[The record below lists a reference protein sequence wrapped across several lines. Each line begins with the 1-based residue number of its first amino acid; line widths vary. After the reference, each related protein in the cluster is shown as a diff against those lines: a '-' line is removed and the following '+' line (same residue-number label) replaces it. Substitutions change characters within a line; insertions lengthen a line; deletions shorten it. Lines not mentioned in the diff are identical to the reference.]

1 MVAEIAPAPALET
14 DELWRLTMEHS
25 PVGMAIVS
33 PTGGFMTANVA
44 LCEML
49 GHEADVLITKSFQ
62 DITHPDDLD
71 ADLRLFEQTLAGEI
85 SSYRIT
91 KRYLRADGSILVGD
105 LSVALLRDPL
115 GTPIH
120 FISQIVDLSERQAF
134 VERLDAAE
142 AAADAERRTAQ
153 AIFEGVAVG
162 LLQID
167 ATGRY
172 LATNSRHREFLEL
185 AFPDGHLG
193 QAGQT
198 GFAYDLD
205 QQPLARD
212 DMPSVRAASG
222 EEFDDVRLWVGEDP
236 HSRRALSVSAR
247 RVLDRTGELAGA
259 VLAYHD
265 VTDLVRAMG
274 VKDEFVST
282 ISHELRTPLTAALAY
297 LELLDES
304 TDVSAEGHQQVTAA
318 RRNMLRLS
326 HLVADLLFTTRVSAG
341 SPLVDPYRVDLA
353 VILCEAVDAA
363 SLDADGRGRAHH
375 QPGARTRCRPSPTGC
390 ACARSSTTCWTTR
403 SPTAARA
410 VVVTV
415 DLGERE
421 EHVVLTVTDEGTGIE
436 PSRRGAGVRP
446 LLPRRER
453 PPAPRARHR
462 PGPHDRAQHRRGPR
476 RRGVAGEHARRGH
489 QRLRAAAPLSACRR
503 APQAVMVAGRA
514 PSRDGLRRHLATSS
528 RQPNAVSSVVTS
540 SGHAGRVGPKKPVAV
555 VRRASTPKAPRS
567 AVRRHGPVSDV
578 WCRLRGDEAA

>member
-49 GHEADVLITKSFQ
+49 GHDADVLITKSFQ

-172 LATNSRHREFLEL
+172 LATNGRHREFLEL

-363 SLDADGRGRAHH
+363 SLDADSRGRAHRR
-375 QPGARTRCRPSPTGC
+375 AGC
-390 ACARSSTTCWTTR
+390 PDALPAVADGMRLRQVFDNLLDNAIAYS
-403 SPTAARA
+403 RA
-410 VVVTV
+410 GGVVTV
-415 DLGERE
+415 DLGQRE

-436 PSRRGAGVRP
+436 RRRRGAGVRP

-476 RRGVAGEHARRGH
+476 RRGLAGEHPRRGH
-489 QRLRAAAPLSACRR
+489 QRLRAAAPLRGSLGRVVRPVMGRRRR
-503 APQAVMVAGRA
+503 AAARC
-514 PSRDGLRRHLATSS
+514 LRSAILRELAS
-528 RQPNAVSSVVTS
+528 QPNAVSS
-540 SGHAGRVGPKKPVAV
+540 
-555 VRRASTPKAPRS
+555 
-567 AVRRHGPVSDV
+567 
-578 WCRLRGDEAA
+578 RGDGHRDRSGPRTR

>member
-1 MVAEIAPAPALET
+1 MVVVAESAPMLET

-33 PTGGFMTANVA
+33 TTGGFMTANVA

-49 GHEADVLITKSFQ
+49 GHDADELITKSFQ
-62 DITHPDDLD
+62 DITHPEDLD
-71 ADLRLFEQTLAGEI
+71 SDLRLFEQTLAGEI

-105 LSVALLRDPL
+105 LSVALLRDAL
-115 GTPIH
+115 GAPIH

-142 AAADAERRTAQ
+142 AAAEADRRTAQ

-167 ATGRY
+167 ACGRY
-172 LATNSRHREFLEL
+172 LATNSRHREFLDL

-198 GFAYDLD
+198 GFAYDRD
-205 QQPLARD
+205 QQLLTHD
-212 DMPSVRAASG
+212 DMPSVRAARG

-247 RVLDRTGELAGA
+247 RVLDRAGERTGA

-304 TDVSAEGHQQVTAA
+304 NDVTPEGHQQVTAA

-353 VILCEAVDAA
+353 VTLCEAVDAA
-363 SLDADGRGRAHH
+363 SLDADSRGRAHH
-375 QPGARTRCRPSPTGC
+375 ESVARLPAGRRRRDAPAPGLRQPARQRDRLQPQGLPGDGRPGGARRTH
-390 ACARSSTTCWTTR
+390 
-403 SPTAARA
+403 RA
-410 VVVTV
+410 
-415 DLGERE
+415 DDHRRGHR
-421 EHVVLTVTDEGTGIE
+421 HRDR
-436 PSRRGAGVRP
+436 RRGAGVRP
-446 LLPRRER
+446 LLP
-453 PPAPRARHR
+453 
-462 PGPHDRAQHRRGPR
+462 G
-476 RRGVAGEHARRGH
+476 
-489 QRLRAAAPLSACRR
+489 
-503 APQAVMVAGRA
+503 
-514 PSRDGLRRHLATSS
+514 
-528 RQPNAVSSVVTS
+528 
-540 SGHAGRVGPKKPVAV
+540 
-555 VRRASTPKAPRS
+555 
-567 AVRRHGPVSDV
+567 
-578 WCRLRGDEAA
+578 

>member
-1 MVAEIAPAPALET
+1 MVAEMAPVAALET

-33 PTGGFMTANVA
+33 PTGGFVTANVA

-62 DITHPDDLD
+62 DITHPEDLD

-91 KRYLRADGSILVGD
+91 KRYLRADGSTLVGD
-105 LSVALLRDPL
+105 LSVALLRDPM

-134 VERLDAAE
+134 VDRLDAAE

-153 AIFEGVAVG
+153 AVFEGVAVG

-167 ATGRY
+167 AKGRY
-172 LATNSRHREFLEL
+172 VATNARQREFLDL
-185 AFPDGHLG
+185 AFPGGHRG
-193 QAGQT
+193 RAGQT
-198 GFAYDLD
+198 GFAYDAD
-205 QQPLARD
+205 QHLLARG
-212 DMPSVRAASG
+212 DMPSVRASRG

-247 RVLDRTGELAGA
+247 RVLDRSGGLAGA

-304 TDVSAEGHQQVTAA
+304 TDVSPEGHQQVTAA

-326 HLVADLLFTTRVSAG
+326 HLVADLLFTTRASAG

-353 VILCEAVDAA
+353 VLLCEAVDAA
-363 SLDADGRGRAHH
+363 SLYADSRGVRIAAHVPGTLPADADGMRLRQVFDNLLDNAI
-375 QPGARTRCRPSPTGC
+375 AYSREGC
-390 ACARSSTTCWTTR
+390 
-403 SPTAARA
+403 
-410 VVVTV
+410 VVSV
-415 DLGERE
+415 DLGVRD
-421 EHVVLTVTDEGTGIE
+421 EHVVLTVTDEGTGIDPAE
-436 PSRRGAGVRP
+436 VEQVFGRFYRGANARRLQVAGTGLGLTIVRSIVEAHGGVVSLESTLGEGTSVCV
-446 LLPRRER
+446 LLPR
-453 PPAPRARHR
+453 
-462 PGPHDRAQHRRGPR
+462 
-476 RRGVAGEHARRGH
+476 
-489 QRLRAAAPLSACRR
+489 
-503 APQAVMVAGRA
+503 
-514 PSRDGLRRHLATSS
+514 
-528 RQPNAVSSVVTS
+528 
-540 SGHAGRVGPKKPVAV
+540 
-555 VRRASTPKAPRS
+555 
-567 AVRRHGPVSDV
+567 
-578 WCRLRGDEAA
+578 

>member
-62 DITHPDDLD
+62 DITHPEDLD

-167 ATGRY
+167 ASGHY
-172 LATNSRHREFLEL
+172 LATNCRHREFLEL

-212 DMPSVRAASG
+212 DMPSVRACRG

-247 RVLDRTGELAGA
+247 RVLDRSGGLAGA

-282 ISHELRTPLTAALAY
+282 ISHELRTPLTAAMAY

-353 VILCEAVDAA
+353 VLLCEAVDAA
-363 SLDADGRGRAHH
+363 SLDADSRGVRIAASVPDALPAVADGMRLR
-375 QPGARTRCRPSPTGC
+375 QVFDNLLDNAIAYSREGC
-390 ACARSSTTCWTTR
+390 
-403 SPTAARA
+403 
-410 VVVTV
+410 VVSV
-415 DLGERE
+415 DLGVRD
-421 EHVVLTVTDEGTGIE
+421 EHVVLTVTDEGTGIDPAE
-436 PSRRGAGVRP
+436 VEQVFGRFYRGENARRLQVAGTGLGLTIVRSIVEAHGGVVSLESTLGEGTSVCV
-446 LLPRRER
+446 LLPR
-453 PPAPRARHR
+453 
-462 PGPHDRAQHRRGPR
+462 
-476 RRGVAGEHARRGH
+476 
-489 QRLRAAAPLSACRR
+489 
-503 APQAVMVAGRA
+503 
-514 PSRDGLRRHLATSS
+514 
-528 RQPNAVSSVVTS
+528 
-540 SGHAGRVGPKKPVAV
+540 
-555 VRRASTPKAPRS
+555 
-567 AVRRHGPVSDV
+567 
-578 WCRLRGDEAA
+578 

>member
-1 MVAEIAPAPALET
+1 MVAEMAPVAALET

-33 PTGGFMTANVA
+33 PTGGFVTANVA

-62 DITHPDDLD
+62 DITHPEDLD

-91 KRYLRADGSILVGD
+91 KRYLRADGSTLVGD
-105 LSVALLRDPL
+105 LSVALLRDPM

-134 VERLDAAE
+134 VDRLDAAE

-167 ATGRY
+167 AKGRY
-172 LATNSRHREFLEL
+172 VATNARHREFLDL
-185 AFPDGHLG
+185 AFPDGHRG
-193 QAGQT
+193 RAGQT
-198 GFAYDLD
+198 GFAYDAD
-205 QQPLARD
+205 QQLLARD
-212 DMPSVRAASG
+212 DMPSVRACRG

-247 RVLDRTGELAGA
+247 RVLDRSGELAGA

-304 TDVSAEGHQQVTAA
+304 TDVSPEGHQQVTAA

-326 HLVADLLFTTRVSAG
+326 HLVADLLFTTRASAG

-353 VILCEAVDAA
+353 VLLCEAVDAA
-363 SLDADGRGRAHH
+363 SLYADSRGVRIAAHVPGTLPADADGMRLRQVFDNLLDNAI
-375 QPGARTRCRPSPTGC
+375 AYSREGC
-390 ACARSSTTCWTTR
+390 
-403 SPTAARA
+403 
-410 VVVTV
+410 VVTV
-415 DLGERE
+415 DLGVRD
-421 EHVVLTVTDEGTGIE
+421 EHVVLTITDEGTGIDAAE
-436 PSRRGAGVRP
+436 VEQVFGRFYRGANARRLQVAGTGLGLTIVRSIVEAHGGVVSLESTLGEGTSVCV
-446 LLPRRER
+446 LLPR
-453 PPAPRARHR
+453 
-462 PGPHDRAQHRRGPR
+462 
-476 RRGVAGEHARRGH
+476 
-489 QRLRAAAPLSACRR
+489 
-503 APQAVMVAGRA
+503 
-514 PSRDGLRRHLATSS
+514 
-528 RQPNAVSSVVTS
+528 
-540 SGHAGRVGPKKPVAV
+540 
-555 VRRASTPKAPRS
+555 
-567 AVRRHGPVSDV
+567 
-578 WCRLRGDEAA
+578 

>member
-1 MVAEIAPAPALET
+1 MVVAEMAPVAALET

-33 PTGGFMTANVA
+33 PTGGFVTANVA

-62 DITHPDDLD
+62 DITHPEDLD

-91 KRYLRADGSILVGD
+91 KRYLRADGSTLVGD
-105 LSVALLRDPL
+105 LSVALLRDPM

-134 VERLDAAE
+134 VDRLDAAE

-153 AIFEGVAVG
+153 AVFEGVAVG

-167 ATGRY
+167 AKGRY
-172 LATNSRHREFLEL
+172 VATNARQREFLDL
-185 AFPDGHLG
+185 AFPDGHRG
-193 QAGQT
+193 RAGQT
-198 GFAYDLD
+198 GFAYDAD
-205 QQPLARD
+205 QQPLARG
-212 DMPSVRAASG
+212 DMPSVRASRG

-247 RVLDRTGELAGA
+247 RVLDRSGGLAGA

-304 TDVSAEGHQQVTAA
+304 TDVSPEGHQQVTAA

-326 HLVADLLFTTRVSAG
+326 HLVADLLFTTRASAG

-353 VILCEAVDAA
+353 VLLCEAVDAA
-363 SLDADGRGRAHH
+363 ALYADSRGVRIAAHVPGTLPADADGMRLRQVFDNLLDNAI
-375 QPGARTRCRPSPTGC
+375 AYSREGC
-390 ACARSSTTCWTTR
+390 
-403 SPTAARA
+403 
-410 VVVTV
+410 VVSV
-415 DLGERE
+415 DLGVRD
-421 EHVVLTVTDEGTGIE
+421 EHVVLTVTDEGTGID
-436 PSRRGAGVRP
+436 
-446 LLPRRER
+446 
-453 PPAPRARHR
+453 PA
-462 PGPHDRAQHRRGPR
+462 
-476 RRGVAGEHARRGH
+476 
-489 QRLRAAAPLSACRR
+489 
-503 APQAVMVAGRA
+503 
-514 PSRDGLRRHLATSS
+514 
-528 RQPNAVSSVVTS
+528 
-540 SGHAGRVGPKKPVAV
+540 
-555 VRRASTPKAPRS
+555 
-567 AVRRHGPVSDV
+567 
-578 WCRLRGDEAA
+578 